1 MENLQ
6 LQQVKVSVN
15 FKDISNG
22 KLISHKNNKVL
33 ELRVLK

>member
-1 MENLQ
+1 MEN

-22 KLISHKNNKVL
+22 KLISHKNNKVF
-33 ELRVLK
+33 